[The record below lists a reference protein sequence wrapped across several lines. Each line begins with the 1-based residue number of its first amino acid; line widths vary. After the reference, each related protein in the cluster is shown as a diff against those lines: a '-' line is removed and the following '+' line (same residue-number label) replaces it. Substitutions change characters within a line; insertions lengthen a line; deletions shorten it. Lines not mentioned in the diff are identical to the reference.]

1 MSTLDELF
9 QRLVGEDEEDCLLA
23 GFELHK
29 FGKPAVEGA
38 LKLTNSSNPVA
49 RDWACFVLGRV
60 LMEGIEQDIVY
71 PTYYNYGVP
80 KLLELLKNDPEP
92 SVRSSAATALGQHK
106 IPGVLKFLCEAAY
119 DADTNTR
126 FGVTLGRGCF
136 GSGSW
141 NRDEVIRIIE
151 QTEAAFLH
159 LSRDEDEDV
168 RDWTALAIS
177 HIAHKSEIL
186 RARLVEMTNDSSE
199 IVADEAKDSLQK
211 VIEYE
216 YKRSIGTPGFY

>member
-1 MSTLDELF
+1 MSKLDDLF
-9 QRLVGEDEEDCLLA
+9 QRLIGENEEDRLLA

-29 FGKPAVEGA
+29 LGKPAVEGA
-38 LKLTNSSNPVA
+38 IKLASSPNPVA

-60 LMEGIEQDIVY
+60 LMDTVEYDVTY
-71 PTYYNYGVP
+71 PTYYHYGVP
-80 KLLELLKNDPEP
+80 TLIELLKNDPEP
-92 SVRSSAATALGQHK
+92 VVRSSAATALGHHM
-106 IPGVLKFLCEAAY
+106 IPGTLKFLCEAAY

-126 FGVTLGRGCF
+126 FGVTLGLGCF
-136 GSGSW
+136 GSGFW
-141 NRDEVIRIIE
+141 NRDEVIHIIE

-177 HIAHKSEIL
+177 HIAHKSKIL

-199 IVADEAKDSLQK
+199 IVAEEAKDSLQK

-216 YKRSIGTPGFY
+216 YERSIGTPGFY

>member
-1 MSTLDELF
+1 M
-9 QRLVGEDEEDCLLA
+9 
-23 GFELHK
+23 HK
-29 FGKPAVEGA
+29 LGKPAVEGA
-38 LKLTNSSNPVA
+38 IKLTSSPNPVA
-49 RDWACFVLGRV
+49 REWACFVLGRV
-60 LMEGIEQDIVY
+60 LMDTVEQDVTY

-80 KLLELLKNDPEP
+80 TLIGLLNNDPESEVKL
-92 SVRSSAATALGQHK
+92 SVAVALGFQK
-106 IPGVLKFLCEAAY
+106 IPSTLKFLCEAAF
-119 DADTNTR
+119 DPEVAAR
-126 FGVTLGRGCF
+126 FGVAQGLGCF
-136 GSGSW
+136 GSGFW
-141 NRDEVIRIIE
+141 NRDEVIHIIE

-199 IVADEAKDSLQK
+199 IVAEEAKDSLQK

-216 YKRSIGTPGFY
+216 YERSIGTPGFY